1 MSVGLTNRRLAPA
14 HPPLIETRDPR
25 AIVEELINGL
35 PLARVPRDLHPSLL
49 VPLSAA
55 KNENLVAGRVDTVR
69 TLQSLIHNLDIS
81 VVKPD
86 PRRVRATTPLPK
98 KLSLLSTMRQASEQ
112 KFRVELAACEE
123 YWDNEIKRY
132 DEMRQDAVD
141 AVSRRFNA
149 QVAEVRSQPAPRH
162 VQKPSPALQQLR
174 EKHDAL
180 GETARND
187 EERARIQG
195 RMGVIEQLDQKEQHR
210 RDVENTRE
218 KIARIRAEEEAEKQQ
233 LRMEWD
239 EKWRQLIRERR
250 EDMAKKRMQVRMNHN
265 QARSVMSKT
274 LPAGG
279 LSAFTKLNK

>member
-1 MSVGLTNRRLAPA
+1 MSIGLTNHHLARA
-14 HPPLIETRDPR
+14 DSPLIETRDPR
-25 AIVEELINGL
+25 AIVDELINGL

-55 KNENLVAGRVDTVR
+55 KTENLVAGRADTVR
-69 TLQSLIHNLDIS
+69 KLQSLIRDLDIS

-86 PRRVRATTPLPK
+86 PIRRRTGPRATTPLPK
-98 KLSLLSTMRQASEQ
+98 KLPLLSTMRQASEQ

-123 YWDNEIKRY
+123 YWNDEIKRY

-141 AVSRRFNA
+141 AVSRRFDA
-149 QVAEVRSQPAPRH
+149 QVAEVESAPAPRH

-195 RMGVIEQLDQKEQHR
+195 RMGVVEQLDQKEQHR

-218 KIARIRAEEEAEKQQ
+218 KIARLRAEEETEKQQ
-233 LRMEWD
+233 LQMEWD

-250 EDMAKKRMQVRMNHN
+250 QDLAKKRMQVR
-265 QARSVMSKT
+265 SVLSKT
-274 LPAGG
+274 LPAGRLTG
-279 LSAFTKLNK
+279 LPKPNK